1 MSSSKYD
8 SDSTGCIKRLNV
20 LFFRFS
26 DKTKNDW
33 EDKDIFTKVPGK
45 YDLIIVDY
53 NAEVT
58 QASPHVYC
66 NFANLKDHAKQSMVV
81 QKPD

>member
-1 MSSSKYD
+1 MF
-8 SDSTGCIKRLNV
+8 
-20 LFFRFS
+20 FFRFR

-33 EDKDIFTKVPGK
+33 EDKDSFMKVPGK

-58 QASPHVYC
+58 QGSLCVYC
-66 NFANLKDHAKQSMVV
+66 NFANLKHHAKQSMVV